1 MSRLDDWAD
10 AVVAELGLP
19 GGVDVREVLDL
30 AKDVAHGVDR
40 PAAPLTSWLAGMAIG
55 AGAEPADVVA
65 RIRRLVAAW
74 EQ

>member
-1 MSRLDDWAD
+1 MSRLDDWTD

-19 GGVDVREVLDL
+19 RGVDVKTVLDL

-40 PAAPLTSWLAGMAIG
+40 PAAPLTSWLAGMAVAGG
-55 AGAEPADVVA
+55 ADVDDVVA
-65 RIRRLVAAW
+65 RIRRLAAAW

>member
-19 GGVDVREVLDL
+19 TGVDVRTVLDL
-30 AKDVAHGVDR
+30 ARDVAHGVDR
-40 PAAPLTSWLAGMAIG
+40 PAAPLTSWLVGMAVADG
-55 AGAEPADVVA
+55 ADVDDVVE
-65 RIRRLVAAW
+65 RIRRLAATW